1 MDEFITILNDKIR
14 EQVSPIVYIIWL
26 SDLDYL
32 LENGVLEIKSPNQFK
47 SNVVKNEFSD
57 LFKDVISELL
67 SENIKL
73 RFTYWYSWCF

>member
-73 RFTYWYSWCF
+73 RFTY

>member
-1 MDEFITILNDKIR
+1 MDEFITILNDRIR

-73 RFTYWYSWCF
+73 RFTYW

>member
-1 MDEFITILNDKIR
+1 MDEFITILNDRIR

-73 RFTYWYSWCF
+73 RFTY